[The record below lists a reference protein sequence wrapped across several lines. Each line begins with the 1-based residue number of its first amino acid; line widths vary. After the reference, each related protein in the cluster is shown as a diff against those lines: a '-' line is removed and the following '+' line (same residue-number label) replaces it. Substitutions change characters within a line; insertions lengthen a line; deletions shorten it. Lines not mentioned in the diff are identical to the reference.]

1 MRIGILG
8 RDAAL
13 MREALD
19 LAEGAGHDAR
29 GTLIDHEALA
39 WVRGGQVAALLVGGG
54 VEPTSRTVVMA
65 ECAKHGVRAV
75 EIAGPGVLG
84 HALNEL
90 AASS

>member
-1 MRIGILG
+1 MKIGILG
-8 RDAAL
+8 RDATL

-39 WVRGGQVAALLVGGG
+39 WVRGGQIAALLVGGG
-54 VEPTSRTVVMA
+54 VEPTSRTVVLA
-65 ECAKHGVRAV
+65 ECAKHDVQAV

-84 HALNEL
+84 HAL
-90 AASS
+90 AALTE